1 MKIRD
6 CMKRQVYTLPD
17 TACVRD
23 AVNLVLRYHIGMLPV
38 VDVEGKL
45 VGVVKLRDLLELGMP
60 DFVDLV
66 HDFAFVSHFGA
77 GELQQPDPADLAR
90 PVREVMREPI
100 FVEENSSPMYAAAL
114 LHHHAMRD
122 LPVVDERGILIG
134 LASHVDIGCAVM
146 RAWKLG

>member
-38 VDVEGKL
+38 VDTEGKL

-66 HDFAFVSHFGA
+66 QDFAFVSHFGA

-90 PVREVMREPI
+90 PVREVMQEPV
-100 FVEENSSPMYAAAL
+100 FVEEGSSPMYAAAL
-114 LHHHAMRD
+114 LHHHGVRD
-122 LPVVDERGILIG
+122 LPVVNSQGVLIG
-134 LASHVDIGCAVM
+134 LVSHVDVGCAVM
-146 RAWKLG
+146 QTWKLD